1 MGGLSRKAGLAL
13 AVLGISAL
21 AGCGAPGEGG
31 SSLGNSLL
39 LAGTTVPP
47 PAKTAIEDVY
57 CPSVDIPE
65 GGSSMQSF
73 SGGRTGDGGALRSQI
88 ALGQIARECVGNP
101 DGTTNVRVGV
111 EGRALLGVGGSPGR
125 YDVPVHILVKSGSTT
140 IASRSRRL
148 SVVVPPG
155 DTQGSFAF
163 VEEGIVVP
171 ARDASV
177 FEIEVSLG
185 SGNAAPRRRT
195 RG

>member
-13 AVLGISAL
+13 AVLGVSAL

-31 SSLGNSLL
+31 SSLGNALL
-39 LAGTTVPP
+39 LAGPTVPP

-65 GGSSMQSF
+65 GGASMQSF
-73 SGGRTGDGGALRSQI
+73 AGGRTGDGGALRSQI
-88 ALGQIARECVGNP
+88 ALGQIARECVGSP
-101 DGTTNVRVGV
+101 DGTTLVRVGV

-148 SVVVPPG
+148 NVVVPPG